1 VQVAGAARRFA
12 EAFAAGRAADVAAAC
27 APAFSFDG
35 RVEKGAEAIRA
46 RWDEILAG
54 GEAPLP
60 LLDLAVAP
68 AAEAQA
74 RLGKPPRRLAPL
86 LVPGA
91 WVAVANLGGRPLVV
105 VLARQGG
112 GWAATGAHAPAAR

>member
-1 VQVAGAARRFA
+1 MRRP
-12 EAFAAGRAADVAAAC
+12 GKSGDVGGAC